1 VHSRHTPLLL
11 GGALALLAAAAIAAP
26 APPDQPA
33 LSADAALGRLVD
45 GNARYCGGAPLR
57 PAPDAGRRAEVAR
70 GQHPFAIILSCSDS
84 RVPPEIVFDQGLG
97 DLFVVRVAGN
107 TAGVDETAA
116 VDYGAEHLGAP
127 LCVVLGHTG
136 CGAVKAALENAPV
149 HGDLV
154 DVLAAIRPAAE
165 QARQANPGL
174 TGAALVT
181 AAVEAN
187 VRHSIATLFARSA
200 IVRTLV
206 AQNRLRVV
214 GAVYDLDSGAVR
226 WLGPHPD
233 QARLVGAAAH

>member
-1 VHSRHTPLLL
+1 MRPRLAPPHLAT
-11 GGALALLAAAAIAAP
+11 ALLAAAVGAAP
-26 APPDQPA
+26 APSDQPA
-33 LSADAALGRLVD
+33 LSADAAQARLAD
-45 GNARYCGGAPLR
+45 GNIRYCRGSPLR
-57 PAPDAGRRAEVAR
+57 PAQDAGRRTEVAR

-84 RVPPEIVFDQGLG
+84 RVPPEVVFDQGLG

-149 HGDLV
+149 HGDLAE
-154 DVLAAIRPAAE
+154 VLAAIRPAAD

-174 TGAALVT
+174 TGAALVN

-187 VRHSIATLFARSA
+187 VWHSIATLFARSE

-206 AQNRLRVV
+206 ARDRLRVV
-214 GAVYDLDSGAVR
+214 GAVYDLDTGAVR
-226 WLGPHPD
+226 WLGPHPR
-233 QARLVGAAAH
+233 QAQLLQTAPAAH